1 MNVLSKL
8 NVSHIRVT
16 SALKRLRQEIHKFEA
31 NLGDVVRLSQ
41 NRRYKTQKKFCLG
54 SRNASPLPTSGI
66 LTLHIENDRG
76 IGWPAT
82 PWVLQ
87 GAVKLMLGALGS
99 DSESAGTSREGVPA
113 HTQESRGGSLL

>member
-1 MNVLSKL
+1 MISSTLEAKAGDPF
-8 NVSHIRVT
+8 T
-16 SALKRLRQEIHKFEA
+16 SLKTA
-31 NLGDVVRLSQ
+31 
-41 NRRYKTQKKFCLG
+41 
-54 SRNASPLPTSGI
+54 SRI
-66 LTLHIENDRG
+66 LTLHIEDDRG

-113 HTQESRGGSLL
+113 HTQQS